1 MKKNDYLCPKCKGH
15 LNVGDHVVFTTKNN
29 RKKKGVILLSPDV
42 GSYSYIHHS
51 AYGFQD
57 GELVEFSCPICQ
69 KDLQASSNPDFVSII
84 MVDHNLLILSMRLW
98 NTFKPRWGPVFL
110 TCSKSLRPWCD
121 FPKRLSMCPQRAVRS
136 CRVHIPTQW

>member
-15 LNVGDHVVFTTKNN
+15 LNVGDHVVLTTKNN

-57 GELVEFSCPICQ
+57 GELVEFHCPICQ
-69 KDLQASSNPDFVSII
+69 KDLQSSSNPDFVSII
-84 MVDHNLLILSMRLW
+84 MVDHNNMEYKVMFSR
-98 NTFKPRWGPVFL
+98 KVGE
-110 TCSKSLRPWCD
+110 KSTYVVSND
-121 FPKRLSMCPQRAVRS
+121 DVVEMFGEDAVGLEDAFDEYDYL
-136 CRVHIPTQW
+136 

>member
-51 AYGFQD
+51 EYGFSD
-57 GELVEFSCPICQ
+57 GELVEFYCPICQ
-69 KDLQASSNPDFVSII
+69 KDLQAASNTEFVSII
-84 MVDHNLLILSMRLW
+84 MVDHNNMEYKVMFSR
-98 NTFKPRWGPVFL
+98 KVGE
-110 TCSKSLRPWCD
+110 KSTYVVSND
-121 FPKRLSMCPQRAVRS
+121 DVVEMFGEDAVGLEDAFDEYDYL
-136 CRVHIPTQW
+136 